1 MSSLMF
7 ELGIFAVMIIVHVM
21 LQVWLKKAVRRL
33 SVMGCPR
40 AFVMVSMGLEGGL
53 MTRRM
58 LEWVMTR
65 IAMLV
70 WCYAVCDSM
79 TVEMQECF
87 EELVARA
94 AIASAMIVAVFF
106 SLIRYARRMKTSK
119 KEDDKE
125 RRIVEK

>member
-1 MSSLMF
+1 MF

-40 AFVMVSMGLEGGL
+40 AFVMVSMGSEGGL

-58 LEWVMTR
+58 LESVMTR

-79 TVEMQECF
+79 MLVMQERF

-94 AIASAMIVAVFF
+94 ANASAMIVSEFF
-106 SLIRYARRMKTSK
+106 SLIRCAQETMPSR
-119 KEDDKE
+119 KEDDEK
-125 RRIVEK
+125 RTIVRK